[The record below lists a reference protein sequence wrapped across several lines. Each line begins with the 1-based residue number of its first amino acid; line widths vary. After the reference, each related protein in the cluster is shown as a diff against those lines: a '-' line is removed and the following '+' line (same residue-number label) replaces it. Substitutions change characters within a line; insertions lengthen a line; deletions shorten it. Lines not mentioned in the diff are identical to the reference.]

1 MIYVD
6 QLQRWSTKLAI
17 FKHGSCHM
25 LADTDE
31 ELHEFARRMSLQR
44 SWFQTNPPWA
54 HHYDLTPAKRAV
66 ALRLGAVE
74 VDRTFLKERYLRWKN
89 TERSTGRSAESS

>member
-1 MIYVD
+1 MTVYVD
-6 QLQRWSTKLAI
+6 QLQRWPTKLAI

-31 ELHEFARRMSLQR
+31 ELHEFARRMSLKR
-44 SWFQTNPPWA
+44 AWFQDKPVWA
-54 HHYDLTPAKRAV
+54 RHYDLTPAKRSV

-74 VDRTFLKERYLRWKN
+74 VGRKYLKERYRQWRE
-89 TERSTGRSAESS
+89 TRT